1 MLRHRRLEFVR
12 ACQGAKD
19 RHGRPGDE
27 RGRLPD
33 GDGVAC
39 NGGHEQTEGP
49 KETDGQEVFAED
61 GHDARQS
68 EKNTGRLDVK
78 QLQVGEMTFQHVRS
92 HDDEGA
98 LIPPLDLEIPQPYA
112 QQHDDEDDRPDKSRC
127 APGPWCGQP
136 ARDSLAAHQERAG
149 GDSGRDRNRA
159 QVDDDRGMEGP
170 VEVRSVAVG
179 RQSIR
184 DGSQQLIA
192 EQ

>member
-1 MLRHRRLEFVR
+1 MAGRHRRHMRAIASRGTSGRGLTKRQTKKPPTASTDEGDVHSRECRRGKQHPDKKGHPKLVTAGHEEPACRHHQCDRQMLRHRRLEFVR

-92 HDDEGA
+92 
-98 LIPPLDLEIPQPYA
+98 P
-112 QQHDDEDDRPDKSRC
+112 
-127 APGPWCGQP
+127 
-136 ARDSLAAHQERAG
+136 
-149 GDSGRDRNRA
+149 
-159 QVDDDRGMEGP
+159 
-170 VEVRSVAVG
+170 
-179 RQSIR
+179 
-184 DGSQQLIA
+184 
-192 EQ
+192 